1 MELEITTKK
10 TNSLLK
16 RTEVH
21 FIAKHENERT
31 PNRKLIRSELA
42 DTLNTKPE
50 NIIIDSLSSSFGSH
64 NSIGYAKAYSSLKQ
78 AKEVEREFQLK
89 RNKVEGKQEK
99 SSKKEDSKEEPA
111 PVEEQK
117 PEESKEESAEEP
129 KEKSE

>member
-21 FIAKHENERT
+21 FIAKHENEGT

-50 NIIIDSLSSSFGSH
+50 NIIIDSLTSSFGS
-64 NSIGYAKAYSSLKQ
+64 NTSKGYAKAYSSLKHAQ
-78 AKEVEREFQLK
+78 EVERKFQLK
-89 RNKVEGKQEK
+89 RNTAQA
-99 SSKKEDSKEEPA
+99 SSKKKEETKVEEPPKEEEKTSEDSE
-111 PVEEQK
+111 
-117 PEESKEESAEEP
+117 EESKEE
-129 KEKSE
+129 KSE

>member
-21 FIAKHENERT
+21 FIAKHENEGT

-50 NIIIDSLSSSFGSH
+50 NIIIDSLTSSFGSYT
-64 NSIGYAKAYSSLKQ
+64 SKGYAKAYSSLKQ

-89 RNKVEGKQEK
+89 RNKVEGKGAK
-99 SSKKEDSKEEPA
+99 PSKKEDSEEKQAPA
-111 PVEEQK
+111 EEQK
-117 PEESKEESAEEP
+117 PIESKEESTEKAEAKAE
-129 KEKSE
+129 